1 MDLLVLAAPIMA
13 MGGLLALMQRVES
26 RMTARVRVPNQPAG
40 AAVAAVESRAQLVR
54 SHRASRSPLV
64 AATPFGVVVTLAV
77 LVGGAAIRMA
87 S

>member
-26 RMTARVRVPNQPAG
+26 RMTARVRVDDRLAT
-40 AAVAAVESRAQLVR
+40 ATVATVESRAQLVR
-54 SHRASRSPLV
+54 SHRVSPSPLL

-77 LVGGAAIRMA
+77 LAGGAAIRMA